1 MQSCRQ
7 KLNERCQYL
16 EMCSINKSFL
26 LIKNILYCE
35 ETEQK
40 CSVYV
45 CLRKPSISV
54 MEKMTEGSSVQ
65 IK

>member
-1 MQSCRQ
+1 MSS
-7 KLNERCQYL
+7 KIEGEVPIL

-54 MEKMTEGSSVQ
+54 MEKMTEGFSVQ

>member
-1 MQSCRQ
+1 MSS
-7 KLNERCQYL
+7 KIEREVPIL

-54 MEKMTEGSSVQ
+54 MEKMTEGFSVQ